1 MKAHIREEKKT
12 EPLKLGK
19 GTLFQNKD
27 GEIYK
32 VCDTAEYDETYTDDE
47 IRNPIWDKYE
57 IVGISF
63 DTSNNPNKKFFK
75 PVYIMSD
82 GDVVAC
88 DGTHDFDYDPNKE
101 VQIIPK
107 ESIPFYGKPTE
118 PAVYCDNNGNCVDV
132 DGNPLG
138 MKWDDFMEKQF
149 RTVNK

>member
-1 MKAHIREEKKT
+1 MSRKKSLT
-12 EPLKLGK
+12 KNTSVGN
-19 GTLFQNKD
+19 Q
-27 GEIYK
+27 
-32 VCDTAEYDETYTDDE
+32 
-47 IRNPIWDKYE
+47 IWDKYE

-75 PVYIMSD
+75 PVYIMPD

-107 ESIPFYGKPTE
+107 ESIPFYGNPTE
-118 PAVYCDNNGNCVDV
+118 PAVYCDNDGNCVDV